1 MAFTDLTQR
10 NEHYRRRNWSIAT
23 SYNLLLPH
31 CQRRHLPLPPSDNN
45 QDDDSDKDDE
55 DEDDSDNDNDFEE
68 YYGLFDYNSDGNC
81 RYNYGD
87 LDHSDDDDDNDDDDD
102 DDDDN
107 DDNKTVYFEDGC
119 LENNSDGNCFFNLFF
134 QLR

>member
-1 MAFTDLTQR
+1 MRCITPPSPRPHRRCRQSQRIQSLAFTNLTRR
-10 NEHYRRRNWSIAT
+10 NEHYRRRHWSIAT

-87 LDHSDDDDDNDDDDD
+87 LDHSDDDDD
-102 DDDDN
+102 DDDN
-107 DDNKTVYFEDGC
+107 
-119 LENNSDGNCFFNLFF
+119 NNE
-134 QLR
+134 